1 MRPLKRMEKAFSALV
16 VGMLIVSLATV
27 AADAQALSVR
37 EQMGKAQTALSRYVA
52 DALTER
58 NAGRYGFRSL
68 QEAKGA
74 RVGEPLPVMLIGL
87 SSLKEYKPEA
97 GVGPMLID
105 AKTLWYPVLA
115 GGETRTKLEMI
126 MKDDALVPGEF
137 GGIKSPERISSAR
150 KLLPGLIE
158 RGAIRD
164 AKKTT
169 LVKIPALA
177 AEFLYLETGQGDYFL
192 PAMVN
197 PERFGLDEGKV
208 YPAADILSRL
218 RDIAKDI
225 DPKKVR

>member
-1 MRPLKRMEKAFSALV
+1 MRTVKHMEKAFSVLV
-16 VGMLIVSLATV
+16 IGMLIVSLATV
-27 AADAQALSVR
+27 AADARELSAR
-37 EQMGKAQTALSRYVA
+37 EQMGKAQATLSRYVT
-52 DALTER
+52 DVLTER

-68 QEAKGA
+68 EEAKSA

-87 SSLKEYKPEA
+87 SSLKEYRSDAK
-97 GVGPMLID
+97 VGSMLID
-105 AKTLWYPVLA
+105 ARTLWFPVLA

-126 MKDDALVPGEF
+126 IKDGALVPGEF

-150 KLLPGLIE
+150 KRLPGLIE
-158 RGAIRD
+158 RGAIPD
-164 AKKTT
+164 AKKVT
-169 LVKIPALA
+169 LVRIPALA

-197 PERFGLDEGKV
+197 PGRFDLDDGKI